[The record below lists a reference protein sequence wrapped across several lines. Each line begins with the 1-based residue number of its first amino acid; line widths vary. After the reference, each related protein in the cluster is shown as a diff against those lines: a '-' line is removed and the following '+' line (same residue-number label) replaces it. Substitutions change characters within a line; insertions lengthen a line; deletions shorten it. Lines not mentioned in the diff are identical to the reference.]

1 MIDAVIGIDIG
12 ATTTTFGI
20 IDANAEVLK
29 EGVMDTRAQ
38 EDVTRF
44 LPRIYQELAGMKD
57 ALNGQAEIKGIGIG
71 APNANFYKGI
81 ISKPANLS
89 WGEETP
95 IVEIF
100 QDKYNVNKYE
110 SKNTPNEIISYFITY
125 YLKNH

>member
-20 IDANAEVLK
+20 IDVKAQVLK
-29 EGVMDTRAQ
+29 EGVLETRPK

-44 LPRIYQELAGMKD
+44 LPRIYRELAQMEE
-57 ALNGQAEIKGIGIG
+57 ALNGQTEIKGIGIG

-81 ISKPANLS
+81 IAKPANLS

-100 QDKYNVNKYE
+100 QEKYQVPVFLTNDANAAAVK
-110 SKNTPNEIISYFITY
+110 II
-125 YLKNH
+125 